1 MLGIAEPGV
10 GGTEL
15 AVPGAVA
22 RTLRVTP
29 DAADGSVIL
38 MLSGDFSSA
47 EVPSS
52 AAAAPGNAVKKAL
65 AIRARVATSG
75 NPEGTSGVGVRSLI
89 GVRIVV
95 VLTDFDII
103 EHCDRIVRQD
113 RLRAVQRDQVRG
125 DRLPAD
131 AHEAHGKSGTL
142 LTREAGLE

>member
-1 MLGIAEPGV
+1 MLGS
-10 GGTEL
+10 
-15 AVPGAVA
+15 AVTGAVAPGAVA

-29 DAADGSVIL
+29 DAADGSATL

-47 EVPSS
+47 EAPSS
-52 AAAAPGNAVKKAL
+52 AAAAPGNAVKKAF

-89 GVRIVV
+89 GVGIVV

-103 EHCDRIVRQD
+103 EHGHRIVRQD
-113 RLRAVQRDQVRG
+113 RLRAVQRDEVRG

-131 AHEAHGKSGTL
+131 AHEAHGKTGTL
-142 LTREAGLE
+142 LTREARLE